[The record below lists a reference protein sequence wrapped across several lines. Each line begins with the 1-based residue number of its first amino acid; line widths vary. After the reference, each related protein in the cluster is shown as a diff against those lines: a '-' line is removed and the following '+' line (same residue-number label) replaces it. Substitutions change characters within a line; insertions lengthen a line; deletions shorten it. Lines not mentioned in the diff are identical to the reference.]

1 MNTLLKK
8 ILTPKQ
14 IEYLTIN
21 SEFVIVEISWGVARF
36 SDSPEQVQS
45 GSDVF
50 IAFPELIGLEETF
63 RKILYNQVNQFEL
76 KGISR
81 TISRENSIYFD
92 IYVLRNPENF
102 PHNQELLIL
111 LEDTTELLVKEQK
124 ITQVA
129 KEYGLALSSLEKT
142 KIYLDKIINSMTD
155 ILIVTDNRGVIKITN
170 QSTTVS
176 LSYSKEELLQQSILI
191 IFEDDKFK
199 NGRQISEFLSSSDL
213 VIPIEIICKT
223 KTGTYFPVSFSC
235 AALNFDPNDT
245 QEFVWIGRDMSE
257 QKRVEFKFRQQAER
271 DRVLK
276 TITQR
281 IHQSLSLQETLQTI
295 VIEVRNFLKADRVL
309 IYRFYSSEAGQVI
322 AESVSQACISTLD
335 KRILT
340 QDFNALLL
348 SHFQSGKIDAIDNL
362 YLMPIDLDYLRP
374 LLQLK
379 VKASLVV
386 PILIYNS
393 SQQFD
398 PTNQLWGL
406 LMAHQCQQPR
416 HWEVWEVNLLE
427 ELAVQIAIALQQ
439 AELYEQLQIVNQE
452 LEQLAILD
460 GLTGLSNRR
469 HFDRVLYQEW
479 NRSRR
484 EETAISLF
492 LLDIDYFK
500 QYNDTYGHLAG
511 DFCLQQVAQVL
522 RNVIQRNTDLVARYG
537 GEEFAIILP
546 NTNISNSVHL
556 AEKICQQ
563 VEALQIPHL
572 NSEVSDYVTIS
583 IGVASLIPMEHLT
596 PQALLHSADQA
607 LYQAKQNGRNCII
620 IASP

>member
-8 ILTPKQ
+8 ILAPKQ

-50 IAFPELIGLEETF
+50 IVFPELIGLEETF
-63 RKILYNQVNQFEL
+63 RKIIYNQVNQFEL

-81 TISRENSIYFD
+81 TISSEKSIYFD
-92 IYVLRNPENF
+92 IYVLRNPEDF

-111 LEDTTELLVKEQK
+111 FEDTTELLVKEQK

-129 KEYGLALSSLEKT
+129 KEYGLALSALEKT

-155 ILIVTDNRGVIKITN
+155 MLIVTDNTGIIKIVN
-170 QSTTVS
+170 QSTTV
-176 LSYSKEELLQQSILI
+176 LLNYSKEELLQQSILI
-191 IFEDDKFK
+191 IFEDNKFK
-199 NGRQISEFLSSSDL
+199 NGMQISEFLSSSDL
-213 VIPIEIICKT
+213 VIPVEMICKT
-223 KTGTYFPVSFSC
+223 KTETCFPVSFSC
-235 AALNFDPNDT
+235 ASLNFDPNDA

-257 QKRVEFKFRQQAER
+257 QKRAELQFRQQAER

-295 VIEVRNFLKADRVL
+295 VIEVRNFLKVDRVL
-309 IYRFYSSEAGQVI
+309 IYRFYSSEEGQVI
-322 AESVSQACISTLD
+322 AESVTHDAIATLNQL
-335 KRILT
+335 IFT
-340 QDFNALLL
+340 QNFNALLL
-348 SHFQSGKIDAIDNL
+348 SHFQSGKIDAINDL
-362 YLMPIDLDYLRP
+362 YLMPIDLYYLRP

-386 PILIYNS
+386 PILIYDS
-393 SQQFD
+393 SQELNSD
-398 PTNQLWGL
+398 NQLWGL
-406 LMAHQCQQPR
+406 LMAHQCEQPR
-416 HWEVWEVNLLE
+416 QWEIWEVNLLE
-427 ELAVQIAIALQQ
+427 ELAIQIGIALQQ

-452 LEQLAILD
+452 LKQLAIED

-484 EETAISLF
+484 EGTALSLF

-522 RNVIQRNTDLVARYG
+522 QNVIQRTTNLVARYG

-546 NTNISNSVHL
+546 NTNISSSVHL

-572 NSEVSDYVTIS
+572 NSEVNQYVTIS
-583 IGVASLIPMEHLT
+583 IGVASLIPCEHLT
-596 PQALLHSADQA
+596 PQTLVHSADQA
-607 LYQAKQNGRNCII
+607 LYQAKKNGRNCLV

>member
-1 MNTLLKK
+1 
-8 ILTPKQ
+8 
-14 IEYLTIN
+14 
-21 SEFVIVEISWGVARF
+21 
-36 SDSPEQVQS
+36 
-45 GSDVF
+45 
-50 IAFPELIGLEETF
+50 
-63 RKILYNQVNQFEL
+63 
-76 KGISR
+76 
-81 TISRENSIYFD
+81 
-92 IYVLRNPENF
+92 
-102 PHNQELLIL
+102 
-111 LEDTTELLVKEQK
+111 
-124 ITQVA
+124 
-129 KEYGLALSSLEKT
+129 
-142 KIYLDKIINSMTD
+142 
-155 ILIVTDNRGVIKITN
+155 
-170 QSTTVS
+170 
-176 LSYSKEELLQQSILI
+176 
-191 IFEDDKFK
+191 
-199 NGRQISEFLSSSDL
+199 
-213 VIPIEIICKT
+213 
-223 KTGTYFPVSFSC
+223 
-235 AALNFDPNDT
+235 
-245 QEFVWIGRDMSE
+245 MSE
-257 QKRVEFKFRQQAER
+257 QKRVEFQFRQQAER

-276 TITQR
+276 TITER

-295 VIEVRNFLKADRVL
+295 VIEVRNFLKVDRVL
-309 IYRFYSSEAGQVI
+309 IYRFYSSEEGQLI
-322 AESVSQACISTLD
+322 AESVSHACISTLD
-335 KRILT
+335 QRILN

-362 YLMPIDLDYLRP
+362 YSMPIDLNYLRP

-452 LEQLAILD
+452 LEQLAIQD
-460 GLTGLSNRR
+460 ELTGLSNRR

-522 RNVIQRNTDLVARYG
+522 RNVIQRTTDLVARYG

-546 NTNISNSVHL
+546 NTNISNTVHL
-556 AEKICQQ
+556 AEKIRQQ

-572 NSEVSDYVTIS
+572 NSSVSDYVTIS
-583 IGVASLIPMEHLT
+583 VGVASLIPSEHLT
-596 PQALLHSADQA
+596 PQTLVHSADQA